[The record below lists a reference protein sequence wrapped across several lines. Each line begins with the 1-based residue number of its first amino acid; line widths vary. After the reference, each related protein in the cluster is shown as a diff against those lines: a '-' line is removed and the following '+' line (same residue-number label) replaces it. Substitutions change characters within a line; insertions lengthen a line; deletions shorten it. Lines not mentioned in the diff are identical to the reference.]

1 MGKCGA
7 MWGKFCNFEPKIG
20 LQEHYLLRF
29 IGNIEAKI
37 DAKGRAF
44 LPSVFRK
51 ALQTSGEETLI
62 MRKDVFQHCLVL
74 YPLSVWD
81 EMVDNLHQRLN
92 RWNKRDQQIF
102 RQFVSN
108 LVSITLDGNGRFL
121 IPRQY
126 LEWAGIT
133 DQKVSF
139 IGMDDCIEIWSTGND
154 EAEMSAEEFSKALE
168 DVMGDNL
175 QLKD

>member
-1 MGKCGA
+1 M
-7 MWGKFCNFEPKIG
+7 
-20 LQEHYLLRF
+20 RF

-44 LPSVFRK
+44 LPATFRK
-51 ALQTSGEETLI
+51 TLQTSGEETLI

-74 YPLSVWD
+74 YPMSTWD
-81 EMVDNLHQRLN
+81 AMVDNLHSRLS
-92 RWNKRDQQIF
+92 RWNKRDQMIF

-126 LEWAGIT
+126 PEWAGIH
-133 DQKVSF
+133 DQQVRF
-139 IGMDDCIEIWSTGND
+139 IGMDDCVEIWSAGND
-154 EAEMSAEEFSKALE
+154 EAEMSPEEFSKALE
-168 DVMGDNL
+168 EVMEKNEE
-175 QLKD
+175 

>member
-1 MGKCGA
+1 M
-7 MWGKFCNFEPKIG
+7 
-20 LQEHYLLRF
+20 RF
-29 IGNIEAKI
+29 IGNIEAKT

-51 ALQTSGEETLI
+51 VLQTSGEETLI

-74 YPLSVWD
+74 YPQTVWYA
-81 EMVDNLHQRLN
+81 MVDNLHSRLN

-126 LEWAGIT
+126 LEWARIG
-133 DQKVSF
+133 DQQVRF
-139 IGMDDCIEIWSTGND
+139 IGMDDCIEIWSASNN
-154 EAEMSAEEFSKALE
+154 EAEMNPDEFSTALE
-168 DVMGDNL
+168 EVMVRE
-175 QLKD
+175 

>member
-1 MGKCGA
+1 
-7 MWGKFCNFEPKIG
+7 MWGKFRNFEPKIDF
-20 LQEHYLLRF
+20 QEPYLLRF

-44 LPSVFRK
+44 LPSIFRK

-81 EMVDNLHQRLN
+81 EMVDNLHHRLN

-108 LVSITLDGNGRFL
+108 LVCITLDGNGRFL

-126 LEWAGIT
+126 LEWAGID
-133 DQKVSF
+133 DQQVSF
-139 IGMDDCIEIWSTGND
+139 IGMDDCIEIWSTDND

-168 DVMGDNL
+168 DVMGDNPKL
-175 QLKD
+175 GE